1 MQTVKANLNAT
12 FSLPVFRS
20 ADMSVVN
27 GANLG
32 DALSFADELLPS
44 DVYALSPGAQ
54 MTRLSVQPFPD
65 ETLVIAPDTVTG
77 RPGAALYLD
86 CCLTFMSPDGDTTEV
101 LILVEVDD
109 DGDVAEIYAL
119 PLSALRVKTDYALVT
134 IDRESTRAK
143 LAELACVS
151 FTRGTHITMANGA
164 QKPIE
169 DLHVGDRV
177 LTRDD
182 GPQEIRWI
190 GQTTVR
196 AVGEHAPI
204 IITAGTLHNEHD
216 LIVSPEHRLFI
227 YQRSDALGAGRSELL
242 VRARHLVNGT
252 SVHRQDGGFV
262 DYFQIL
268 FDSHQI
274 IYAEGIAAETLLIDP
289 RTRPALPAELAAK
302 LSETLKAH
310 GQKPHLGYEVQ
321 ESLLDRPDAAEL
333 LRRASTR

>member
-1 MQTVKANLNAT
+1 MDTAQANQNAT

-20 ADMSVVN
+20 ADLTVVN

-54 MTRLSVQPFPD
+54 MTRLSVRPFPD
-65 ETLVIAPDTVTG
+65 ETLKIAPDTGTG
-77 RPGAALYLD
+77 QPGAALFLD
-86 CCLTFMSPDGDTTEV
+86 CCLTFMSPDGQTTEV
-101 LILVEVDD
+101 LVLVEVDD
-109 DGDVAEIYAL
+109 KGDAVEIYAL
-119 PLSALRVKTDYALVT
+119 PLAALRVKTDYALVT
-134 IDRESTRAK
+134 VDRDSTRAK

-151 FTRGTHITMANGA
+151 FTSGTHITLANGA
-164 QKPIE
+164 QKSIE
-169 DLHVGDRV
+169 DLAVGDRV

-190 GQTTVR
+190 GQSTVR

-252 SVHRQDGGFV
+252 TVMRQDGGFV
-262 DYFQIL
+262 DYFQLL

-289 RTRPALPAELAAK
+289 RTRPALPAELAEK
-302 LSETLKAH
+302 LSETLNSH
-310 GQKPHLGYEVQ
+310 GQKAHMGYEVQ
-321 ESLLDRPDAAEL
+321 ESLLNRPDAAEL

>member
-169 DLHVGDRV
+169 DLNVGDRV

-182 GPQEIRWI
+182 GPQEIRWL

-227 YQRSDALGAGRSELL
+227 YQR
-242 VRARHLVNGT
+242 
-252 SVHRQDGGFV
+252 VHRQDGGFV